1 MIKNLNIAAIISIL
15 IFALSGC
22 SMEEQNTTNQ
32 TREESNISSTS
43 SDSVAPVL
51 EKITAEKAKEMM
63 DSDQPIILDVRT
75 TEEYEEGH
83 IEGAIL
89 IPDNEISAKAEELLA
104 DKNAT
109 ILVYCRSGRRSALA
123 AQDLSDL
130 GYTKIYD
137 FGGIIDWPYDV
148 VAGK

>member
-15 IFALSGC
+15 IFALTGC

-32 TREESNISSTS
+32 TQEESNISSTS

-148 VAGK
+148 VTGK

>member
-89 IPDNEISAKAEELLA
+89 IPDNEISAKAEELLT

-109 ILVYCRSGRRSALA
+109 ILVYCRSGRRSAHA